1 MDVLEV
7 VNRLEE
13 LGGLASLSSS
23 DKQEIESL
31 YSEVLDK
38 TFIRTSCKDCYRDA
52 VIEMYVYL
60 KKNGKM
66 KEKSNYRLKNGVLL
80 QMAFGSSAF
89 YTNAN
94 LTDEVAETYLK
105 NNPGNAGYF
114 SKLPKDWKERV
125 RKRFERKEPEY
136 NQELLGDITEAFK
149 DGVSRE
155 SVEESFKDYQING
168 KKITKKMLTAHIDK
182 AMELSGGNKPE
193 TEE

>member
-1 MDVLEV
+1 MRNKLTYLLMAGAMAWWSACPLHAQTDV
-7 VNRLEE
+7 
-13 LGGLASLSSS
+13 
-23 DKQEIESL
+23 
-31 YSEVLDK
+31 
-38 TFIRTSCKDCYRDA
+38 T
-52 VIEMYVYL
+52 
-60 KKNGKM
+60 
-66 KEKSNYRLKNGVLL
+66 
-80 QMAFGSSAF
+80 
-89 YTNAN
+89 
-94 LTDEVAETYLK
+94 ETYLK

-136 NQELLGDITEAFK
+136 NQELLGYITEAFK